1 MGGRQRTWREPN
13 QAYWEHANST
23 MIGQKQGWASLKC
36 LRLLRCHTE
45 CLAFVKRCGQP
56 LYPENTSSDRN
67 SEYAQ
72 VVKSLLV
79 VCGSSSTSERNK
91 WCSTTQ
97 KHQLYCRY
105 WWLIKIIFRQI
116 PITCLFQWLK
126 FGTAQKKPPLLTA
139 NTFYT
144 WFLLLHIYVGL
155 FSPQLIFE
163 KEGVYLHTNAK
174 RSNQDTSIP
183 GFIRIVERVRKS
195 VWAKTV

>member
-45 CLAFVKRCGQP
+45 CLAFVKGCGQP

-126 FGTAQKKPPLLTA
+126 FGTAQKKP
-139 NTFYT
+139 TFNCEYI
-144 WFLLLHIYVGL
+144 LHLISASSYLCGTF
-155 FSPQLIFE
+155 FSSADIW
-163 KEGVYLHTNAK
+163 EGGG
-174 RSNQDTSIP
+174 IP
-183 GFIRIVERVRKS
+183 PHKCQEE
-195 VWAKTV
+195 